1 MAGMTLRHATALAL
15 VGWYLMMPPLL
26 PRLSEGEP
34 DFFGPLALAPLYQ
47 WTKVDSFD
55 SLRECIDAHFKL
67 LHDRVMKNAN
77 DEIQIEQAYSA
88 RCIATDDPRLKEK

>member
-1 MAGMTLRHATALAL
+1 MQSFPSARPTLS
-15 VGWYLMMPPLL
+15 M
-26 PRLSEGEP
+26 
-34 DFFGPLALAPLYQ
+34 DQ
-47 WTKVDSFD
+47 IDSFD

-67 LHDRVMKNAN
+67 LDERVMKNAN